1 MFPLTDSLLRFR
13 MADELVLYILP
24 CFQGE
29 GSRLFAGSPDPS
41 AWELAGTRCFR
52 GGMSAVCI
60 TGGFRTDD
68 YPSAGLSLN
77 VISIL

>member
-52 GGMSAVCI
+52 GGGCL
-60 TGGFRTDD
+60 
-68 YPSAGLSLN
+68 PSALQAGSGRMT
-77 VISIL
+77 ILLPDCP